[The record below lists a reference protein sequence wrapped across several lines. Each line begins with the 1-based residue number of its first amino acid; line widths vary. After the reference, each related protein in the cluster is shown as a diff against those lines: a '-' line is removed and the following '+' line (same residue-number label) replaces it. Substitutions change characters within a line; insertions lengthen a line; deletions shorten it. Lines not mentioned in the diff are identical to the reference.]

1 MEEVNGVARKVP
13 LDSGFAKWSV
23 LQALRRRH
31 ASIISTAIARRIT
44 PDGSFKTLRA
54 VGGIVERT
62 SISSAA
68 DPVRFRRMDE
78 AGFRKRQV
86 WEEHRDRQ
94 VRNWWSIASQTCTPI
109 LCSVSRNQSI
119 RFSIR
124 EKISNCDREK
134 EKELHPLN
142 PLSRKRGIFPI
153 GLSLLISYRYA
164 FN

>member
-1 MEEVNGVARKVP
+1 MEEVNGVAQKVS

-23 LQALRRRH
+23 LQALPRRH

-54 VGGIVERT
+54 SWRNCGKRIVNFFCRGPGALPENGRGWIPETTGVGG
-62 SISSAA
+62 
-68 DPVRFRRMDE
+68 
-78 AGFRKRQV
+78 
-86 WEEHRDRQ
+86 
-94 VRNWWSIASQTCTPI
+94 TPGSPGKKLTI
-109 LCSVSRNQSI
+109 NCNALLCSVSSNQSI

-142 PLSRKRGIFPI
+142 PLSRKTERFF
-153 GLSLLISYRYA
+153 LLVYRY
-164 FN
+164 